1 MLSAAPPMV
10 AEILSSPA
18 VALPILL
25 TLGVLYFLCPC
36 HAKGQITNAPS
47 MVTLSLIFK
56 IPLFGQIL
64 ESGKSS
70 VKMTKRCYDEYG
82 PVFIVPVSE
91 IEMP

>member
-1 MLSAAPPMV
+1 MLSAAPPTV

-25 TLGVLYFLCPC
+25 TLGVLYFLRPR
-36 HAKGQITNAPS
+36 HAKGQITNAPP
-47 MVTLSLIFK
+47 MVTSSPIFK